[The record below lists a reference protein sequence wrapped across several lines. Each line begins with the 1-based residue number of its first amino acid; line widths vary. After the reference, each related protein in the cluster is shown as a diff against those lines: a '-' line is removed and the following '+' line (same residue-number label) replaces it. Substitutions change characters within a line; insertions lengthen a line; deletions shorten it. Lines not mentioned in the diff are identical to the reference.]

1 MKLYQHI
8 KENLNLSFPIMIGQ
22 LGHITVGVVD
32 SIMIGNVSI
41 PQLGAVSLSTS
52 IFGFILLFCI
62 GLSYGITPLISSKKS
77 DDNYISMTFY
87 NGLYL
92 NMFFTILLVITTIY
106 SKYFLKY
113 LGQDEEVLFH
123 TYKYL
128 DIISISLVPL
138 MLFQTFKQF
147 IEGLGFTKP
156 AMFISIFSNVIN
168 ILLNAILIFGLF
180 GFPRLE
186 IVGAAYA
193 TLISRIFMFIIIFIY
208 CFNSK
213 RFQKYILRL
222 NISLNYMSFK
232 AIFSIGFTSGLQYI
246 FEVGAFTVA
255 TVIIGSIGAIQLA
268 SHQIALNLAS
278 ISYMIASGIGSA
290 SMISLGHYF
299 GVGDKS
305 EIRKSGYSNFILVLI
320 LMSIS
325 AFIFIVFRDI
335 LPSFYVDDYE
345 VISLASS
352 LLIIA
357 GFFQLSDGI
366 QAVGLGILRGIRDTK
381 IPTLV
386 TFISYWVI
394 AVPLSYYLGIISDYG
409 LFGVWVGLSVGLT
422 IAAVFHVL
430 RFNYL
435 TSAKM
440 Q

>member
-1 MKLYQHI
+1 MKLSQHI
-8 KENLNLSFPIMIGQ
+8 KENLNLSFPIMISQ
-22 LGHITVGVVD
+22 LGHITVGVAD
-32 SIMIGNVSI
+32 SLMIGNVSI
-41 PQLGAVSLSTS
+41 PQLAAVSLSTS

-62 GLSYGITPLISSKKS
+62 GLSYGITPLIASKKS
-77 DDNYISMTFY
+77 NKNYISMTFY
-87 NGLYL
+87 NGMYL
-92 NMFFTILLVITTIY
+92 NMFFTILLVIITIY
-106 SKYFLKY
+106 SKYLLQY

-123 TYKYL
+123 TFRYL
-128 DIISISLVPL
+128 DIIAISLVPL

-156 AMFISIFSNVIN
+156 AMYISIFSNVIN
-168 ILLNAILIFGLF
+168 IILNAILIFGLF

-193 TLISRIFMFIIIFIY
+193 TLISRILMFIIIFIY
-208 CFNSK
+208 CLNSK
-213 RFQKYILRL
+213 RFQEYILRL
-222 NISLNYMSFK
+222 NISFNYISFRG
-232 AIFSIGFTSGLQYI
+232 IFGIGFTSGLQYI

-290 SMISLGHYF
+290 SMISLGHYY
-299 GVGDKS
+299 GEGDS
-305 EIRKSGYSNFILVLI
+305 AEIRRSGYSNFILVLI
-320 LMSIS
+320 LMCIS

-335 LPSFYVDDYE
+335 LPTFYVDDYE

-357 GFFQLSDGI
+357 GLFQLSDGV
-366 QAVGLGILRGIRDTK
+366 QAVGLGVLRGIRDTK
-381 IPTLV
+381 TPTLV

-394 AVPLSYYLGIISDYG
+394 AIPLSYYLGIICDYG
-409 LFGVWVGLSVGLT
+409 LFGVWIGLSVGLT

-435 TSAKM
+435 TSAKL

>member
-1 MKLYQHI
+1 
-8 KENLNLSFPIMIGQ
+8 MIGQ

-435 TSAKM
+435 TSIK
-440 Q
+440 

>member
-1 MKLYQHI
+1 MKLSQHI
-8 KENLNLSFPIMIGQ
+8 KDNLNLSFPIMISQ
-22 LGHITVGVVD
+22 LGHITVGVAD
-32 SIMIGNVSI
+32 SLMIGNVSI
-41 PQLGAVSLSTS
+41 PQLAAVSLSTS

-62 GLSYGITPLISSKKS
+62 GLSYGITPLIASKKS
-77 DDNYISMTFY
+77 DKNYISMTFY
-87 NGLYL
+87 NGMYL
-92 NMFFTILLVITTIY
+92 NMFFTILLVVITIY
-106 SKYFLKY
+106 SKYLLQY

-123 TYKYL
+123 TYRYL
-128 DIISISLVPL
+128 DIIAISLVPL

-156 AMFISIFSNVIN
+156 AMYISIFSNVIN
-168 ILLNAILIFGLF
+168 ILLNAVLIFGLF

-186 IVGAAYA
+186 IIGAAYA
-193 TLISRIFMFIIIFIY
+193 TLISRVLMFFIIFIY
-208 CFNSK
+208 CLNSK
-213 RFQKYILRL
+213 RFQEYILRL
-222 NISLNYMSFK
+222 NISFNYISFR
-232 AIFSIGFTSGLQYI
+232 AIFGIGFTSGLQYI

-290 SMISLGHYF
+290 SMISLGHYY
-299 GVGDKS
+299 GEGDS
-305 EIRKSGYSNFILVLI
+305 AEIRRSGYSNFILVLI
-320 LMSIS
+320 LMCIS

-335 LPSFYVDDYE
+335 LPTFYVDDYE

-357 GFFQLSDGI
+357 GLFQLSDGV
-366 QAVGLGILRGIRDTK
+366 QAVGLGVLRGIRDTK
-381 IPTLV
+381 TPTLV

-394 AVPLSYYLGIISDYG
+394 AIPLSYYLGIICDYG
-409 LFGVWVGLSVGLT
+409 LFGVWIGLSVGLT

-435 TSAKM
+435 TSAKL

>member
-1 MKLYQHI
+1 MKLSQHI
-8 KENLNLSFPIMIGQ
+8 KENLNLSFPIMISQ
-22 LGHITVGVVD
+22 LGHITVGVAD
-32 SIMIGNVSI
+32 SLMIGNVSI
-41 PQLGAVSLSTS
+41 TQLAAVSLSTS

-77 DDNYISMTFY
+77 DKNYISMTFY

-92 NMFFTILLVITTIY
+92 NMFFTILLVVITIY

-128 DIISISLVPL
+128 DIISISLLPL

-147 IEGLGFTKP
+147 IEGLGLTKP
-156 AMFISIFSNVIN
+156 AMYISIFSNVIN
-168 ILLNAILIFGLF
+168 ILLNAVLIFGLF

-186 IVGAAYA
+186 IIGAAYA
-193 TLISRIFMFIIIFIY
+193 TLISRVLMFFIIFIY
-208 CFNSK
+208 CLNSR
-213 RFQKYILRL
+213 RFQEYLLRL
-222 NISLNYMSFK
+222 NISFNYTSFK
-232 AIFSIGFTSGLQYI
+232 AIFGIGFTSGLQYI

-290 SMISLGHYF
+290 SMISLGHYY
-299 GVGDKS
+299 GEGDS
-305 EIRKSGYSNFILVLI
+305 AEIRKSGYSNFILVLI
-320 LMSIS
+320 LMCIS

-335 LPSFYVDDYE
+335 LPTLYVDDYE

-357 GFFQLSDGI
+357 GLFQLSDGV
-366 QAVGLGILRGIRDTK
+366 QAVGLGVLRGIRDTK
-381 IPTLV
+381 TPTLV

-394 AVPLSYYLGIISDYG
+394 AIPLSYYLGLICDYG
-409 LFGVWVGLSVGLT
+409 LFGVWIGLSVGLT

-435 TSAKM
+435 TSAKL

>member
-1 MKLYQHI
+1 
-8 KENLNLSFPIMIGQ
+8 MISQ
-22 LGHITVGVVD
+22 LGHITVGVAD
-32 SIMIGNVSI
+32 SLMIGNVSI
-41 PQLGAVSLSTS
+41 TQLAAVSLSTS

-62 GLSYGITPLISSKKS
+62 GLSYGITPLIASKKS
-77 DDNYISMTFY
+77 DKNYISMTFY
-87 NGLYL
+87 NGMYL
-92 NMFFTILLVITTIY
+92 NMFFTILLVVITIY
-106 SKYFLKY
+106 SKYLLQY

-123 TYKYL
+123 TYRYL
-128 DIISISLVPL
+128 DIIAISLVPL

-156 AMFISIFSNVIN
+156 AMYISIFSNVIN
-168 ILLNAILIFGLF
+168 ILLNAVLIFGLF

-186 IVGAAYA
+186 IIGAAYA
-193 TLISRIFMFIIIFIY
+193 TLISRVLMFFIIFIY
-208 CFNSK
+208 CLNSK
-213 RFQKYILRL
+213 RFQEYILRL
-222 NISLNYMSFK
+222 NISFNYISFR
-232 AIFSIGFTSGLQYI
+232 AIFGIGFTSGLQYI

-290 SMISLGHYF
+290 SMISLGHYY
-299 GVGDKS
+299 GEGDS
-305 EIRKSGYSNFILVLI
+305 AEIRKSGYSNFILVLI
-320 LMSIS
+320 LMCIS

-335 LPSFYVDDYE
+335 LPTLYVDDYE

-357 GFFQLSDGI
+357 GLFQLSDGV
-366 QAVGLGILRGIRDTK
+366 QAVGLGVLRGIRDTK
-381 IPTLV
+381 TPTLV

-394 AVPLSYYLGIISDYG
+394 AIPLSYYLGIISDYG
-409 LFGVWVGLSVGLT
+409 LFGVWIGLSVGLT

-435 TSAKM
+435 TSAKL